1 MYYFVK
7 LFIETWED
15 KMEQKKEKG
24 NFMEKMA
31 AFIVDKRNLFF
42 LIYIFAAVFSIFA
55 MNWTQVEND
64 VTKYLSEETET
75 RQGLDAMN
83 ANFVT
88 TADARIMV
96 SNISY
101 EDAES
106 LYDQIA
112 EVEGI
117 SMITFN
123 DTEEHYKDANA
134 LYAITFEQGAL
145 DAQSMQALDEIKV
158 ILQNYDAVYDTAVGY
173 DENAELQNQMGMI
186 LIVAVIIIIVALVL
200 TSTAYMEVPVLLI
213 TFGAAALLNMG
224 TNFLLG
230 KISFI
235 SDSVAVVLQL
245 ALAIDYAIIMA
256 HRYSAEHEVLPA
268 REACIA
274 ALSKA
279 IPEIAASSLTTISGL
294 AALGFMEFGIGLDM
308 AIVLIKAIM
317 FSLLSVFTLMP
328 GLLVVFTPLID
339 KTRHKKLLPEVSA
352 IGRFAV
358 KTRKI
363 IPPIFLVVI
372 IGAFFLS
379 NAAPYCYSY
388 TDLVTS
394 NMSEKQEAY
403 QKVKGVFGTSNMV
416 AVMVPTGDY
425 EAEAAILEELEAC
438 EEVKSTMGLANM
450 ELMDGYTLTAA
461 VNPREFSELLG
472 LDYEVAEVL
481 YSAYVMEDEKY
492 GQLLSLDTLEI
503 PLFDMFCFLKDTI
516 DENGIELEGDMAEMT
531 DMFDQLDMAKEQLRT
546 ENYSRMV
553 VYLTLPEEGEET
565 YNFLAK
571 IHDITDKY
579 YDEPVYVIGNSTS
592 SRDLSAS
599 FAKDNLI
606 ITILSIVFVIAVL
619 LFTFQSAGLPVLLI
633 IVIQGSIWIN
643 FAVPTITNTPL
654 YFLGYL
660 VVNAIQMGANIDYA
674 IVISSH
680 YKEQKEEGLAPAE
693 AIVVA
698 VNKAFPT
705 IITSGT
711 ILASAGIL
719 LTVISTQ
726 PVISILGGCIGRGTL
741 ISMALVLFVLP
752 GILVLGD
759 KIIERTSFEMKGID
773 LGEREETGTMLVK
786 GHVRGYVSGVID
798 AEVDGILH
806 GRVHAAIATG
816 GTVDV
821 AEENPNAEAE
831 AKAMFLKD
839 VPKNTNTKD
848 SQEGGMSNE
857 A

>member
-1 MYYFVK
+1 
-7 LFIETWED
+7 
-15 KMEQKKEKG
+15 MEKENKGG
-24 NFMEKMA
+24 NFMEKVA

-42 LIYIFAAVFSIFA
+42 LVYIFAAIFCVFS

-64 VTKYLSEETET
+64 VTRYLSEETET

-83 ANFVT
+83 ANFVMT
-88 TADARIMV
+88 GDARIMV
-96 SNISY
+96 SNIAY
-101 EDAES
+101 EDAED
-106 LYDQIA
+106 LYDQIV
-112 EVEGI
+112 EVDGV
-117 SMITFN
+117 SMVTFN

-134 LYAITFEQGAL
+134 LFAVTFSDGAL
-145 DAQSMQALDEIKV
+145 TERAMNALAEIKT
-158 ILQNYDAVYDTAVGY
+158 ILSNYDAVYDTAVGY
-173 DENAELQNQMGMI
+173 DENAELQKEMGVI
-186 LIVAVIIIIVALVL
+186 LIVASIVIVIALVL
-200 TSTAYMEVPVLLI
+200 TSTAYMEVPVLLL
-213 TFGAAALLNMG
+213 TFGMAALLNMG
-224 TNFLLG
+224 TNFLVG

-256 HRYSAEHEVLPA
+256 HRYSAEHEMLPA
-268 REACIA
+268 RDACVT
-274 ALSKA
+274 ALAKA
-279 IPEIAASSLTTISGL
+279 IPEIAASSMTTISGL

-308 AIVLIKAIM
+308 AIVLIKAI
-317 FSLLSVFTLMP
+317 FLSLLSVFTLMP
-328 GLLVVFTPLID
+328 GLLVLFTPLID
-339 KTRHKKLLPEVSA
+339 RTKHKKLLPDVYG
-352 IGRFAV
+352 IGRFGV

-363 IPPIFLVVI
+363 VPPIFAAVI
-372 IGAFFLS
+372 IVAFFLS
-379 NAAPYCYSY
+379 NNCPYCYSY
-388 TDLVTS
+388 TDLQTS

-416 AVMVPTGDY
+416 AVMVPTGNY
-425 EAEAAILEELEAC
+425 EAESAILTELEKYD
-438 EEVKSTMGLANM
+438 EVKSTMGLANT
-450 ELMDGYTLTAA
+450 ELMDGYMLTDALTA
-461 VNPREFSELLG
+461 REFSELLG
-472 LDYEVAEVL
+472 VDYEVVEVL
-481 YSAYVMEDEKY
+481 YSAYVMDDEKY
-492 GQLLSLDTLEI
+492 GQLLSIDNVKI
-503 PLFDMFCFLKDTI
+503 PMFDMMCFLKETI
-516 DENGIELEGDMAEMT
+516 DESGVELEGEMAEMVEML
-531 DMFDQLDMAKEQLRT
+531 DMLDMAKEQLQT
-546 ENYSRMV
+546 DEYSRMV
-553 VYLTLPEEGEET
+553 VYLTLPEEGDET
-565 YNFLAK
+565 YSFLEK

-579 YDEPVYVIGNSTS
+579 YDDAVYVIGNSTS

-680 YKEQKEEGLAPAE
+680 YKEQKEKLSPTE

-711 ILASAGIL
+711 IMATTGIL

-741 ISMALVLFVLP
+741 ISMGLVLFVLP

-759 KIIERTSFEMKGID
+759 KIIERTSFEMKGIEI
-773 LGEREETGTMLVK
+773 GEREEQGAMLVK

-798 AEVDGILH
+798 AEVDGVLY

-816 GTVDV
+816 GTIELG
-821 AEENPNAEAE
+821 EEDPEAE
-831 AKAMFLKD
+831 MKAKAMFLKD
-839 VPKNTNTKD
+839 VPKTENEDT
-848 SQEGGMSNE
+848 QEGGNK
-857 A
+857 

>member
-1 MYYFVK
+1 
-7 LFIETWED
+7 
-15 KMEQKKEKG
+15 MEKEKKSG
-24 NFMEKMA
+24 NFMEKVA

-42 LIYIFAAVFSIFA
+42 LIYIFAAIFCVFS
-55 MNWTQVEND
+55 MNWTEVEND
-64 VTKYLSEETET
+64 VTRYLSEETET

-83 ANFVT
+83 ENFVT

-96 SNISY
+96 SNITY

-106 LYDQIA
+106 LYDQIV
-112 EVEGI
+112 EVDGV
-117 SMITFN
+117 SMVTFN
-123 DTEEHYKDANA
+123 NTEEHYKDANA
-134 LYAITFEQGAL
+134 LFAITFSDSAL
-145 DAQSMQALDEIKV
+145 SSVSMQALTEIKG
-158 ILQNYDAVYDTAVGY
+158 ILQNYDAIYDTAVGY
-173 DENAELQNQMGMI
+173 DENAELQKEMGIILVVAMI
-186 LIVAVIIIIVALVL
+186 VIVIALIL

-213 TFGAAALLNMG
+213 TFGIAALLNMG

-268 REACIA
+268 RDACVV

-279 IPEIAASSLTTISGL
+279 IPEITASSMTTISGL

-308 AIVLIKAIM
+308 AIVLIKSI
-317 FSLLSVFTLMP
+317 FLSLLAVFTLMP
-328 GLLVVFTPLID
+328 GLLVLFTPLID
-339 KTRHKKLLPEVSA
+339 KTKHKKLLPDVFA
-352 IGRFAV
+352 IGKFAV

-363 IPPIFLVVI
+363 IPPIFVVVI
-372 IGAFFLS
+372 IVAFFLS
-379 NAAPYCYSY
+379 NNCPYCYSY
-388 TDLVTS
+388 TDLKTS

-403 QKVKGVFGTSNMV
+403 QKVKSVFGTSNMV

-425 EAEAAILEELEAC
+425 EAEAAILEELDKYDA
-438 EEVKSTMGLANM
+438 VKSTMGLANM
-450 ELMDGYTLTAA
+450 EIMDGYALTDALTA
-461 VNPREFSELLG
+461 REFSELIG
-472 LDYEVAEVL
+472 LDYEVVEVL
-481 YSAYVMEDEKY
+481 YSAYVMEDEQY
-492 GQLLSLDTLEI
+492 GQLLSLDTLKI
-503 PLFDMFCFLKDTI
+503 PMFDMFCFLKDTI
-516 DENGIELEGDMAEMT
+516 DENGIELEGEMADMVEML
-531 DMFDQLDMAKEQLRT
+531 DMLDMAKEQLQT

-553 VYLTLPEEGEET
+553 VYLTLPEEGEESYAFMET
-565 YNFLAK
+565 
-571 IHDITDKY
+571 IHGITDRY
-579 YDEPVYVIGNSTS
+579 YDEPVYVIGNTTS

-633 IVIQGSIWIN
+633 VVIQGSIWIN

-680 YKEQKEEGLAPAE
+680 YREQKENLSPEE

-711 ILASAGIL
+711 IMATTGIL

-759 KIIERTSFEMKGID
+759 KIIEKTSFEMKGIEI
-773 LGEREETGTMLVK
+773 GEREENGAMLVK

-798 AEVDGILH
+798 AEVDGVLY
-806 GRVHAAIATG
+806 GKVHAAIATG
-816 GTVDV
+816 GTIELG
-821 AEENPNAEAE
+821 EEDPEAD
-831 AKAMFLKD
+831 AKARAMFLKD
-839 VPKNTNTKD
+839 APSVNETKNT
-848 SQEGGMSNE
+848 QEGGNK
-857 A
+857 

>member
-1 MYYFVK
+1 MG
-7 LFIETWED
+7 
-15 KMEQKKEKG
+15 KEGKNG
-24 NFMEKMA
+24 NFMEKLA

-42 LIYIFAAVFSIFA
+42 LIYIFAAIFCVFS
-55 MNWTQVEND
+55 MNWTEVEND
-64 VTKYLSEETET
+64 VTRYLSEETET
-75 RQGLDAMN
+75 RQGLDTMN

-96 SNISY
+96 SNITY

-106 LYDQIA
+106 LYDQIV
-112 EVEGI
+112 EVDGV
-117 SMITFN
+117 SMVTFN

-134 LYAITFEQGAL
+134 LFAITFGAGPL
-145 DAQSMQALDEIKV
+145 ESSSMRALESIKS
-158 ILQNYDAVYDTAVGY
+158 ILKNYDAVYDTAVGY
-173 DENAELQNQMGMI
+173 DENAELQNQMGII
-186 LIVAVIIIIVALVL
+186 LIVAVVIIIVALVL

-224 TNFLLG
+224 TNFILG

-245 ALAIDYAIIMA
+245 ALAIDYAIILA
-256 HRYSAEHEVLPA
+256 HRYSAEHELLPA
-268 REACIA
+268 RDACVI

-308 AIVLIKAIM
+308 AIVLIKSI
-317 FSLLSVFTLMP
+317 FLSLLSVFTLMP
-328 GLLVVFTPLID
+328 GLLVLFTPVID
-339 KTRHKKLLPEVSA
+339 KTKHKKLLPDVSM

-363 IPPIFLVVI
+363 IPPIFIVVI
-372 IGAFFLS
+372 IVAFFLS
-379 NAAPYCYSY
+379 NNCPYCYSY
-388 TDLVTS
+388 TDLQTS

-403 QKVKGVFGTSNMV
+403 QKVKSVFGTSNMV
-416 AVMVPTGDY
+416 AVLVPTGDY
-425 EAEAAILEELEAC
+425 EAEAAILAELEKYN
-438 EEVKSTMGLANM
+438 EVKSTMGLSNM
-450 ELMDGYTLTAA
+450 ELMDGYALTDALTA
-461 VNPREFSELLG
+461 REFSELIG
-472 LDYEVAEVL
+472 LDYEVVEVL
-481 YSAYVMEDEKY
+481 YSAYVMEDEQY
-492 GQLLSLDTLEI
+492 GQLLSIESLKI
-503 PLFDMFCFLKDTI
+503 PMFDMFCFLKDTI
-516 DENGIELEGDMAEMT
+516 DESGIVLEGDMAEMVEML
-531 DMFDQLDMAKEQLRT
+531 DMLDMAKEQLQT
-546 ENYSRMV
+546 EAYSRMV
-553 VYLTLPEEGEET
+553 VYLTLPEEGEES
-565 YNFLAK
+565 YAFMEK
-571 IHDITDKY
+571 IHGIADRY
-579 YDEPVYVIGNSTS
+579 YTEPVYVIGNTTS

-606 ITILSIVFVIAVL
+606 ITVLSIIFVIAVL

-680 YKEQKEEGLAPAE
+680 YREQKEKLPPEE

-759 KIIERTSFEMKGID
+759 KIIEKTSFEMKGIEI
-773 LGEREETGTMLVK
+773 GEREEAGAMLVK

-798 AEVDGILH
+798 AEVDGVLY

-816 GTVDV
+816 GTIELG
-821 AEENPNAEAE
+821 EEDPEAE
-831 AKAMFLKD
+831 AKARAMFLKD
-839 VPKNTNTKD
+839 APKQNEKET
-848 SQEGGMSNE
+848 QEGE
-857 A
+857 EE

>member
-1 MYYFVK
+1 
-7 LFIETWED
+7 
-15 KMEQKKEKG
+15 MEQKEKKG

-31 AFIVDKRNLFF
+31 TFIVDKRNLFF
-42 LIYIFAAVFSIFA
+42 LIYIFAAVFCVFS
-55 MNWTQVEND
+55 MGWTQVEND

-75 RQGLDAMN
+75 RQGLETMN
-83 ANFVT
+83 ENFVT

-96 SNISY
+96 SNITY
-101 EDAES
+101 ADAKA
-106 LYDQIA
+106 LYDEIS
-112 EVEGI
+112 EVDGI

-123 DTEEHYKDANA
+123 DTEEHYKEANA
-134 LYAITFEQGAL
+134 LYAITFGAGPLEVSSMDAL
-145 DAQSMQALDEIKV
+145 DDIKK
-158 ILQNYDAVYDTAVGY
+158 ILKEYDAVYDTAVGY
-173 DENAELQNQMGMI
+173 DENAELQNQMAMI
-186 LIVAVIIIIVALVL
+186 LVVAVIIIVIALVL
-200 TSTAYMEVPVLLI
+200 TSTAYMEVPVLLL
-213 TFGAAALLNMG
+213 TFGMAALLNMG

-235 SDSVAVVLQL
+235 SDSIAVVLQL
-245 ALAIDYAIIMA
+245 ALAIDYAIILA

-308 AIVLIKAIM
+308 AIVLIKAIIL
-317 FSLLSVFTLMP
+317 SLLSVFTLMP
-328 GLLVVFTPLID
+328 GLLVLFTPFID
-339 KTRHKKLLPEVSA
+339 KTKHKKLLPNVSV

-372 IGAFFLS
+372 VVAFFLS
-379 NAAPYCYSY
+379 NACPFCYSY

-425 EAEAAILEELEAC
+425 EAEAAILAELEEC
-438 EEVKSTMGLANM
+438 EEVKSTMGLSNM
-450 ELMDGYTLTAA
+450 ELMDGYTLTQAITA
-461 VNPREFSELLG
+461 REFSELIG
-472 LDYEVAEVL
+472 LDYEVAEML
-481 YSAYVMEDEKY
+481 YSAYVMEDEQY
-492 GQLLSLDTLEI
+492 GQLLSLETLGI

-516 DENGIELEGDMAEMT
+516 DESGIVLEGEMAEMVEML
-531 DMFDQLDMAKEQLRT
+531 DMLDMAKEQLQT

-553 VYLTLPEEGEET
+553 VYLTLPEEGEAT
-565 YNFLAK
+565 YNFLEE
-571 IHDITDKY
+571 IHEITDKY
-579 YDEPVYVIGNSTS
+579 YDEPVYVIGNSSS

-643 FAVPTITNTPL
+643 FAVPTITDTPL

-660 VVNAIQMGANIDYA
+660 VVNAIQMGSNIDYA

-680 YKEQKEEGLAPAE
+680 YKEQKELEGLSPTE

-711 ILASAGIL
+711 ILASSGIL

-726 PVISILGGCIGRGTL
+726 PVISILGGCIGRGTI
-741 ISMALVLFVLP
+741 ISMILVLFVLP

-759 KIIERTSFEMKGID
+759 KIIEKTSFEMKGID
-773 LGEREETGTMLVK
+773 VGEREETGTMLVK

-798 AEVDGILH
+798 AEVDGVLH

-821 AEENPNAEAE
+821 AEEDPYAAEK
-831 AKAMFLKD
+831 AKAMFYKD
-839 VPKNTNTKD
+839 VPKQK
-848 SQEGGMSNE
+848 QEGGNSHE
-857 A
+857 E